1 MVTFGVT
8 GEQGV
13 FSNVSETV
21 VTHFEQSPARLHD
34 SQQGGTLSALEVTMP
49 RTGIGLFAWFFL
61 LTSMVAAW
69 ACADAYGQAASA
81 TACVVY
87 VVGAVENP
95 RGYALR
101 KGEKFAIRQAV
112 AIAGGLTETA
122 SKGSARIIRREDG
135 SRLQI
140 PIDLNKALQGKS
152 QGVELNCDDI
162 LFIPD
167 KNRARRSSPYMDPPM
182 TFPDKDRSQRASLPS

>member
-1 MVTFGVT
+1 
-8 GEQGV
+8 
-13 FSNVSETV
+13 
-21 VTHFEQSPARLHD
+21 
-34 SQQGGTLSALEVTMP
+34 MP

-61 LTSMVAAW
+61 LTSMITAW
-69 ACADAYGQAASA
+69 ACAHAYGQAASA

-95 RGYALR
+95 GGYAMR
-101 KGEKFAIRQAV
+101 KGEKFTIQQAV

-122 SKGSARIIRREDG
+122 SKGSARIIRHENG
-135 SRLQI
+135 SSLQI
-140 PIDLNKALQGKS
+140 PIDLNKALQGKA
-152 QGVELNCDDI
+152 QAIELNCDDI

-182 TFPDKDRSQRASLPS
+182 TFPHKDRKQRATLLS